1 MTAEKPRKV
10 TAWLDPMPSADELR
24 LRAYAGKGTGID
36 RMLKG
41 LGARIGVP
49 TVSNHT
55 LRRTFG
61 RTMFRSG
68 VEPAVI
74 AKMLGHSS
82 IEQTLRYIGVDGDD
96 MDAAMKIF
104 KL

>member
-1 MTAEKPRKV
+1 
-10 TAWLDPMPSADELR
+10 MPSTRTGSRIDRGGAGAIR
-24 LRAYAGKGTGID
+24 PAYAP
-36 RMLKG
+36 
-41 LGARIGVP
+41 AP
-49 TVSNHT
+49 T
-55 LRRTFG
+55 
-61 RTMFRSG
+61 
-68 VEPAVI
+68 VI